1 MAQVVGGRY
10 HLIAHLGGGASAD
23 VSLAKTD
30 AAAPPSAGGITPPQL
45 VVVKRLKLG
54 ADAEPEVA
62 AQLLEEARLAVRLGH
77 PNIAKAYEAGEGPD
91 GPFLVLEYLEGQT
104 LARIR
109 SRANRRGSGVP
120 RAIAIHI
127 AMQVAAGLAYAHD
140 LKDEASKPLR
150 IVHRDVSPE
159 NIVVTYAGVTKLLD
173 FSAPPPAGGKPNVV
187 PPRGTVA
194 YRAPEQVKSAVALD
208 GRVDVFTTGIVLWE
222 LLAGRRMWQ
231 GLSDAEV
238 LARLADE
245 PPLPSLRS
253 VVPDM
258 PEKVDAVVAQ
268 ALAKIRD
275 DRFDSV
281 GDLRE
286 ALAKLAALPDLATT
300 PAQVAELVT
309 ALFEDEREKMRGTVD
324 EALVRPAGAGS
335 LPQLRPLAP
344 TSSNKFVDVDTDPS
358 LWKNVA
364 PSAPAL
370 PVTITRVVEV
380 LRVEQAPSPDRR
392 FALLVGGAVLI
403 AFAGVAVV
411 AFTRDNAPPP
421 DTRPAVTASRPTV
434 SAAADPAASALVE
447 PEEVTIDITVRP
459 LNAKVSID
467 GVRTP
472 SNPHKVKVVRGKF
485 VHEVRAEAEGFES
498 RTMSVQFDRDRSFDI
513 ALVPKH
519 PPGGPAPPPPPPPA
533 PPPSAKRDA
542 Q

>member
-1 MAQVVGGRY
+1 MGQVVGGRY

-30 AAAPPSAGGITPPQL
+30 AEAAPPAPGAALPQL

-54 ADAEPEVA
+54 ADAEPAVA
-62 AQLLEEARLAVRLGH
+62 AQFLDEARLAVRLGH
-77 PNIAKAYEAGEGPD
+77 PNIAKAFEAGEGPD

-109 SRANRRGSGVP
+109 SRATRRGSGVP
-120 RAIAIHI
+120 RAIALHI

-140 LKDEASKPLR
+140 LKDEAGKSLR
-150 IVHRDVSPE
+150 VVHRDVSPE
-159 NIVVTYAGVTKLLD
+159 NIVVTYGGATKLVD
-173 FSAPPPAGGKPNVV
+173 FSVGFPAGAKPNAV
-187 PPRGTVA
+187 PTRGTVA

-222 LLAGRRMWQ
+222 LLAGKRMWE
-231 GLSDAEV
+231 GLSEAEV
-238 LARLADE
+238 LARLTDDA
-245 PPLPSLRS
+245 PLPALKS

-258 PEKVDAVVAQ
+258 PDKVDAVVAQ

-281 GDLRE
+281 GDLRDAIE
-286 ALAKLAALPDLATT
+286 KLTTTAPDLATT
-300 PAQVAELVT
+300 PAQVAEFVT

-324 EALVRPAGAGS
+324 EALVRPGGAGS

-344 TSSNKFVDVDTDPS
+344 TSSNKFVDVETDPS

-364 PSAPAL
+364 PSSPAI
-370 PVTITRVVEV
+370 PVTTTRVVEV

-392 FALLVGGAVLI
+392 FAMAVGGAVLI
-403 AFAGVAVV
+403 AFAAVAVV
-411 AFTRDNAPPP
+411 AFTRDNTPPP
-421 DTRPAVTASRPTV
+421 DDSKASATATPRPTTSAPADPTAS
-434 SAAADPAASALVE
+434 AFAE

-459 LNAKVSID
+459 LTAKITVD
-467 GVRTP
+467 GIRTP

-485 VHEVRAEAEGFES
+485 AHDIRAEAEGFET

-519 PPGGPAPPPPPPPA
+519 PPGGPAPPPPPPPVR
-533 PPPSAKRDA
+533 RD

>member
-1 MAQVVGGRY
+1 MAQVVGDRY

-30 AAAPPSAGGITPPQL
+30 AAAPPPAGAPLPQL

-54 ADAEPEVA
+54 ADAEPAAVA
-62 AQLLEEARLAVRLGH
+62 QFLDEARLAVRLAH
-77 PNIAKAYEAGEGPD
+77 PNIAKGFEAGEGPD

-109 SRANRRGSGVP
+109 SRATRRGAGVP
-120 RAIAIHI
+120 RAIALHI

-140 LKDEASKPLR
+140 LKDEAGKSLR

-159 NIVVTYAGVTKLLD
+159 NIVVTYAGDAKLVD
-173 FSAPPPAGGKPNVV
+173 FSAGIPAGAKPNAV

-222 LLAGRRMWQ
+222 LLAGKRMWE
-231 GLSDAEV
+231 GLSEAEV
-238 LARLADE
+238 LARLTDDAA
-245 PPLPSLRS
+245 LPTLKS

-258 PEKVDAVVAQ
+258 PDKVDAVVAQ

-281 GDLRE
+281 GDLRDAIE
-286 ALAKLAALPDLATT
+286 KLTLTNAPDLATT
-300 PAQVAELVT
+300 PAQVAEFVT

-324 EALVRPAGAGS
+324 DALVRPAGAGS

-344 TSSNKFVDVDTDPS
+344 TSSNKFVDVETDPS

-364 PSAPAL
+364 PPPPAI
-370 PVTITRVVEV
+370 PVTTTRVVEV

-392 FALLVGGAVLI
+392 FAIAVGGAVLI
-403 AFAGVAVV
+403 AFAVVAVV
-411 AFTRDNAPPP
+411 AFTRDNTPPP
-421 DTRPAVTASRPTV
+421 AGDKTTATATTRPTASATAEP
-434 SAAADPAASALVE
+434 SASAFAE

-459 LNAKVSID
+459 LTAKITVD

-485 VHEVRAEAEGFES
+485 AHDIKAEAEGFET

-519 PPGGPAPPPPPPPA
+519 PPGGPVPPPPPPPGR
-533 PPPSAKRDA
+533 RD

>member
-1 MAQVVGGRY
+1 MVQVVGGRY

-30 AAAPPSAGGITPPQL
+30 PEAAPPEGAALPQL

-62 AQLLEEARLAVRLGH
+62 AQFLDEARLAVRLGH
-77 PNIAKAYEAGEGPD
+77 PNIAKAFEAGEGPD

-109 SRANRRGSGVP
+109 SRATRRGSGVP
-120 RAIAIHI
+120 RAIALQI
-127 AMQVAAGLAYAHD
+127 AMQIAAGLAYAHD
-140 LKDEASKPLR
+140 LKDEAGKPLR

-159 NIVVTYAGVTKLLD
+159 NVVVTYDGVTKLVD
-173 FSAPPPAGGKPNVV
+173 FSAGIPAGAKPNAV

-222 LLAGRRMWQ
+222 LLAGKRMWE
-231 GLSDAEV
+231 GLSEGEV
-238 LARLADE
+238 LARLTDDAA
-245 PPLPSLRS
+245 LPALRS
-253 VVPDM
+253 VIPDM
-258 PEKVDAVVAQ
+258 PERVDAVVAQ

-286 ALAKLAALPDLATT
+286 AIEKLTTAPELATS
-300 PAQVAELVT
+300 PAQVAEFVT
-309 ALFEDEREKMRGTVD
+309 ALFEDERERMRATVD
-324 EALVRPAGAGS
+324 HALIRPAGAGS

-344 TSSNKFVDVDTDPS
+344 TSSNKFVDVETDPS

-364 PSAPAL
+364 PSSPAI
-370 PVTITRVVEV
+370 PVAATRVVEV

-392 FALLVGGAVLI
+392 FAIAVAGAVLI

-411 AFTRDNAPPP
+411 AFTRDSTPSADDKPIA
-421 DTRPAVTASRPTV
+421 TAAARPTASAT
-434 SAAADPAASALVE
+434 AAPSASAYAE

-459 LNAKVSID
+459 LTAKITVD
-467 GVRTP
+467 GIRTP
-472 SNPHKVKVVRGKF
+472 SNPHKVRVVRGKF
-485 VHEVRAEAEGFES
+485 AHDIKAEAEGFET

-513 ALVPKH
+513 ALLPKH
-519 PPGGPAPPPPPPPA
+519 PPGGPVPPPPPP
-533 PPPSAKRDA
+533 SARRDA